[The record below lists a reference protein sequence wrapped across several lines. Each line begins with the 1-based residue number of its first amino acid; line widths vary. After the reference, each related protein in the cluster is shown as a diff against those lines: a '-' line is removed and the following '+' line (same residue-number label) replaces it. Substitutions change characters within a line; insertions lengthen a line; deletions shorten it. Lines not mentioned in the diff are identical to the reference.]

1 MRGCYYCIHS
11 NTVIDITDDKR
22 TKLIQ
27 SIPLQRFGSVHEV
40 ASAAM
45 FIAQNDYFH
54 GQVLSIDGGLT
65 IV

>member
-1 MRGCYYCIHS
+1 M
-11 NTVIDITDDKR
+11 VIDITDDKR

-27 SIPLQRFGSVHEV
+27 SIPLQRFGCVHEV

-45 FIAQNDYFH
+45 FIAQNEYFH